1 MKSILVIGSSNTDMV
16 IRVPELPAAGETV
29 LGRDFKI
36 FGGGKGANQ
45 AIAARRAGGDVRF
58 LAALGD
64 DDFGASAVDVFHR
77 EGIQTDAIRII
88 PNTAS
93 GVALIYV
100 SDAGENCIGVASGAN
115 ACLTSE
121 MLDASLFSDVALL
134 LIQMESPLATVTT
147 AVSLA
152 RQAGIPVIL
161 NPAPAAALA
170 DDILRG
176 LYCITPNETEATILT
191 GVEVH
196 DLASAKDAADCLLDK
211 GVQNIVVT
219 LGKNG
224 ALLHNAED
232 STHYAA
238 APVEVI
244 DTTAAGD
251 TFNGVLA
258 TLIAEG
264 MTLDVAVPL
273 ATAAATCS
281 VQAEGAFD
289 SIPLR
294 EMYDNAN

>member
-1 MKSILVIGSSNTDMV
+1 VKSILVIGSSNTDMV

-29 LGRDFKI
+29 LGHDFRI

-45 AIAARRAGGDVRF
+45 AIAARRAGGEVRF

-64 DDFGASAVDVFHR
+64 DDFGANTIGVLGR

-88 PNTAS
+88 PDTSS

-115 ACLTSE
+115 ACLASD
-121 MLDASLFSDVALL
+121 MLDASLFSEAAIL
-134 LIQMESPLATVTT
+134 LIQLETPLATVTA

-152 RQAGIPVIL
+152 KRAGIPAIL
-161 NPAPAAALA
+161 NPAPAARLP
-170 DDILRG
+170 DDILQD
-176 LYCITPNETEATILT
+176 LYCITPNETEAETLT
-191 GVEVH
+191 GVAVH
-196 DLASAKDAADCLLDK
+196 DLASAKIAAAELLDK
-211 GVQNIVVT
+211 GVRNVVVT
-219 LGKNG
+219 LGGKG
-224 ALLHNAED
+224 ALLHNAAG
-232 STHYAA
+232 STHYDAA
-238 APVEVI
+238 TVDVV

-258 TLIAEG
+258 TLVAEG
-264 MTLDVAVPL
+264 KTLDVAVPL

-281 VQAEGAFD
+281 VQKAGAFD

-294 EMYDNAN
+294 STYDATF